1 MTICVG
7 IKCQDGIAIA
17 SDSMVSA
24 GVLGF
29 YNKKT
34 YNIGGDYNIICSIA
48 GSDSLGKMFVFMLQT
63 EYQSLFKDKNNHY
76 EIANAIRDRFVTLYL
91 QTIPMIN
98 RQDVITN
105 LFQQSHNFGNNRAFI
120 IYCEVLI
127 AFTFKG
133 EYYLF
138 SFGNAVF
145 EHQIINEKS
154 GFFHKIIGS
163 GNSVSSPLIK
173 MLIDILDIK
182 NIPTLQQGKKLAY
195 WLTKYAIDSA
205 SQGIGDVIEMCT
217 IENIN
222 NNFTSIDCETG
233 FVAKEI
239 DEILKYIKK
248 YKPKQ
253 QKISK
258 SKQTL
263 IIK

>member
-24 GVLGF
+24 GILGF

-34 YNIGGDYNIICSIA
+34 YNIRGDYNIICSIA
-48 GSDSLGKMFVFMLQT
+48 GSDSLGKMFVFMLQN
-63 EYQSLFKDKNNHY
+63 EYQLLFQGKNNHY
-76 EIANAIRDRFVTLYL
+76 EIVNAIRDRFVTLYL
-91 QTIPMIN
+91 QTIPHVN
-98 RQDVITN
+98 RQDVIN
-105 LFQQSHNFGNNRAFI
+105 CLFQQSHNFAGNRSFVI
-120 IYCEVLI
+120 HCEVLM
-127 AFTFKG
+127 AFTFKN

-138 SFGNAVF
+138 SFGNCVF
-145 EHQIINEKS
+145 EHQIINEQS

-205 SQGIGDVIEMCT
+205 SQGIGENIEMCT
-217 IENIN
+217 IENIDN
-222 NNFTSIDCETG
+222 AFTSIEFETG

-239 DEILKYIKK
+239 DDILKYIKK

-253 QKISK
+253 QKVSMP
-258 SKQTL
+258 KQVLQIT
-263 IIK
+263 